1 MKSLL
6 IVDDQKG
13 IRLLLDEVF
22 RREGFKTTLAA
33 NGLEALQAVE
43 QEVPGCVL
51 LDMKMPGI
59 DGLEVLKRL
68 KIGWPEIPVIMM
80 TAYGEIEL
88 TEDALK
94 TGAVKYFTKP
104 FDIYEVRDAVN
115 AMFEELT
122 KQAVVNTVCFCY
134 DNSGI

>member
-6 IVDDQKG
+6 IVDDQRG

-22 RREGFKTTLAA
+22 RREGFKTRLAA
-33 NGLEALQAVE
+33 NGMEALQAVE
-43 QEVPGCVL
+43 GEVPDCIL

-68 KIGWPEIPVIMM
+68 KAGWPDIPVIMM

-94 TGAVKYFTKP
+94 TGAIKYFTKP
-104 FDIYEVRDAVN
+104 FDIYEVRDAVS
-115 AMFEELT
+115 ALFE
-122 KQAVVNTVCFCY
+122 
-134 DNSGI
+134 S

>member
-1 MKSLL
+1 MKRLL

-22 RREGFKTTLAA
+22 RREGFKTILAA
-33 NGLEALQAVE
+33 NGMEALREVE
-43 QEVPGCVL
+43 LQVPDCVL

-59 DGLEVLKRL
+59 DGLEVLKRI
-68 KIGWPEIPVIMM
+68 KTGWPEVPVIMM

-115 AMFEELT
+115 AIIE
-122 KQAVVNTVCFCY
+122 
-134 DNSGI
+134 S

>member
-1 MKSLL
+1 MKNLL

-22 RREGFKTTLAA
+22 RREGIKTTLAA
-33 NGLEALQAVE
+33 NGMEALQAVDA
-43 QEVPGCVL
+43 EVPDCVL

-68 KIGWPEIPVIMM
+68 KAGWPDVPVIMM

-104 FDIYEVRDAVN
+104 FDIYEVRDAVI
-115 AMFEELT
+115 AIFE
-122 KQAVVNTVCFCY
+122 
-134 DNSGI
+134 G